1 MSLSSTA
8 EISTPAST
16 GPAGRPLVT
25 LSRASLALFALAL
38 GSFVIGT
45 SEFASMG
52 VLQLYAADLGLSAPQ
67 ATAAITAYAIGVVVG
82 APLVTLVAARA
93 NRRLVLLGLMALF
106 VVGNLLSSIASN
118 LGLLMIARFVS
129 GVPHGAYFGA
139 GAVIAS
145 YVMGPGHGGKAFA
158 MVMSGLT
165 VATIF
170 GSPLATLMG
179 QMLGWRQT
187 YVAVAGVGLLA
198 FLAIRT
204 WTPRTDALN
213 GASVTRELSSLR
225 KPAVWGV
232 MLVAATGVAAIFA
245 VYTFIGQLVTEVAGL
260 SSTMIPVALALFGL
274 GMTAGNIVGGA
285 LADRRPAWGIA
296 LGYAGALAVLA
307 VLAIGGASVW
317 ILFPTLFG
325 VGAAI
330 MVAIPGIQVRLTS
343 LAPEAPS
350 LMGAM
355 NLAALNV
362 ANALGAWLGGM
373 TIAAGFGVLS
383 TAWAGF
389 ALTSTGLLVLGVTL
403 MIHRLPKKGI

>member
-1 MSLSSTA
+1 MSLSPAA
-8 EISTPAST
+8 EISTPASIA
-16 GPAGRPLVT
+16 PAGRPTVT
-25 LSRASLALFALAL
+25 LSRASLALFALAM

-93 NRRLVLLGLMALF
+93 NRRLVLLALMALF
-106 VVGNLLSSIASN
+106 VVGNL
-118 LGLLMIARFVS
+118 
-129 GVPHGAYFGA
+129 
-139 GAVIAS
+139 
-145 YVMGPGHGGKAFA
+145 
-158 MVMSGLT
+158 
-165 VATIF
+165 
-170 GSPLATLMG
+170 
-179 QMLGWRQT
+179 
-187 YVAVAGVGLLA
+187 
-198 FLAIRT
+198 
-204 WTPRTDALN
+204 
-213 GASVTRELSSLR
+213 
-225 KPAVWGV
+225 
-232 MLVAATGVAAIFA
+232 A

-260 SSTMIPVALALFGL
+260 SSAMIPVALALFGL
-274 GMTAGNIVGGA
+274 GMTSGNIVGGA

-317 ILFPTLFG
+317 ILLPALFG

-373 TIAAGFGVLS
+373 TIAAGYGVLS